1 MKKHLKADDETAIS
15 ELHITPDGRILV
27 FGTSREV
34 LEVLKSSG
42 LVSPDEPH
50 DASQSSANP
59 PLSTTDSSE
68 AGVPV
73 REI

>member
-1 MKKHLKADDETAIS
+1 MKKHLQADDETAIS

-42 LVSPDEPH
+42 LVSPDELDH
-50 DASQSSANP
+50 TDSSGANT

-68 AGVPV
+68 AGVSV
-73 REI
+73 REK